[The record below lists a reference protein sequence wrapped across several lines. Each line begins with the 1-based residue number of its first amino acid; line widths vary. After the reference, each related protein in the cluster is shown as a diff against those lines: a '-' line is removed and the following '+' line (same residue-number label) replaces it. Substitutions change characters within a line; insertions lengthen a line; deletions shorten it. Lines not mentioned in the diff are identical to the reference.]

1 MSPAPFNTF
10 PVNCR
15 TADLLEQLD
24 NATRD
29 VKAAALCIRN
39 DIEAGKTPEPELVS
53 FVNKWLAK
61 QTVQDRYGK

>member
-1 MSPAPFNTF
+1 MTF
-10 PVNCR
+10 HTAGISCR
-15 TADLLEQLD
+15 MAGLLEQLD